1 LRSTSSFWTLD
12 RIAAALEECAAV
24 PLPRGTSKVPGLAT
38 DTRSIEAGYIF
49 VALKG
54 ERFDGH
60 DFLETAA
67 AAGAGGMVVM
77 QAPPLGALQLPVFQV
92 KDTLVALGA
101 LARYWRRAWSST
113 VIAVAGSNGK
123 TTTKDLLRAAM
134 CEEMQVH
141 ATTGNL
147 NNRVGVP
154 LTLLDIPPDAECT
167 VVEFGSNIP
176 GEVAILRDIAE
187 PEIAVVTSVAEEHL
201 EGFGDL
207 AGVLREETA
216 VYDGASLG
224 VAPAA
229 QPEVVEAARRLAKRV
244 VTAGLDTG
252 DVRPKSWKIQAD
264 GRGTLE
270 LDGVIVSPPLR
281 GKHNLENAML
291 AIAIARECG
300 VSDAS
305 IASGIARMSVPKMRV
320 AWETLGRATVINDAY
335 NSNPGSARAAIALID
350 GIGAARQRVVVLG
363 TMRELGA
370 SADKLHDEISRLAL
384 ASGADVIAGIGDFA
398 TSLGR
403 VAAGDI
409 RVVTAGSPEE
419 LWWLLAPRL
428 APEAVILLKASRGVQ
443 LERLVPHLTTWAKQ

>member
-1 LRSTSSFWTLD
+1 LSSISSFWTLD
-12 RIAAALEECAAV
+12 RVAVALEECAVV
-24 PLPRGTSKVPGLAT
+24 PLPRGTSEIPGITT
-38 DTRSIEAGYIF
+38 DTRSIEPGYIF

-67 AAGAGGMVVM
+67 TAGAGGLVVT
-77 QAPPLGALQLPVFQV
+77 QPPRLGALQLPVFQV
-92 KDTLVALGA
+92 NDTLVALGA
-101 LARYWRRAWSST
+101 LARYWRRAWGSK

-123 TTTKDLLRAAM
+123 TTTKDLIRAALGD
-134 CEEMQVH
+134 EMSVH

-154 LTLLDIPPDAECT
+154 LTLLDIPPHAEVA
-167 VVEFGSNIP
+167 VVELGSNIP
-176 GEVAILRDIAE
+176 GEVAILRDITR

-207 AGVLREETA
+207 AGVLREETS
-216 VYDGASLG
+216 VYDGVSLG

-229 QPEVVEAARRLAKRV
+229 QPEIVDAAKRVSKRV
-244 VTAGLDTG
+244 VTAGLDSG
-252 DVRPKSWKIQAD
+252 DVRPTSWKLETD

-281 GKHNLENAML
+281 GRHNLENAML

-320 AWETLGRATVINDAY
+320 AWETIGRATVINDAY
-335 NSNPGSARAAIALID
+335 NSNPGSARAAIALLD
-350 GIGAARQRVVVLG
+350 GMGPDRQRVVVLG
-363 TMRELGA
+363 TMRELGE

-384 ASGADVIAGIGDFA
+384 ASGADVIGGIGDFA
-398 TSLGR
+398 ASLGR
-403 VAAGDI
+403 VGAGDR

-428 APEAVILLKASRGVQ
+428 APDAVILLKASRGVQ

>member
-1 LRSTSSFWTLD
+1 MSSISAFWTLD
-12 RIAAALEECAAV
+12 RVAAALEECAAV
-24 PLPRGTSKVPGLAT
+24 PLPRGTSEALGITT
-38 DTRSIEAGYIF
+38 DTRSIEPGYIF

-67 AAGAGGMVVM
+67 VAGAGGVVVT
-77 QAPPLGALQLPVFQV
+77 QAPPLGALHLPVFQV
-92 KDTLVALGA
+92 KDTLIALGA

-123 TTTKDLLRAAM
+123 TTTKDLIRAALSD
-134 CEEMQVH
+134 EMRVH

-154 LTLLDIPPDAECT
+154 LTLLDIPSHAECA
-167 VVEFGSNIP
+167 VVELGSNIP

-216 VYDGASLG
+216 VYDGVSLG
-224 VAPAA
+224 IAPAA
-229 QPEVVEAARRLAKRV
+229 QPEIVEAARRLAKRV
-244 VTAGLDTG
+244 ITAGLDAG
-252 DVRPKSWKIQAD
+252 DVRPKSWKIDAD

-270 LDGVIVSPPLR
+270 LDGVIVSLPLR
-281 GKHNLENAML
+281 GRHNLENAML

-305 IASGIARMSVPKMRV
+305 IANGIARMSVPKMRV
-320 AWETLGRATVINDAY
+320 AWETIGRATVINDAY
-335 NSNPGSARAAIALID
+335 NSNPGSARAAIALLD
-350 GIGAARQRVVVLG
+350 GVGGGRQRVVVLG

-384 ASGADVIAGIGDFA
+384 DSGADVIAGIGDFA
-398 TSLGR
+398 ASLNR
-403 VAAGDI
+403 VAAGDK

-419 LWWLLAPRL
+419 MWWLLAPRL
-428 APEAVILLKASRGVQ
+428 APDAVILLKASRGVQ

>member
-1 LRSTSSFWTLD
+1 LSSISSFWTLD
-12 RIAAALEECAAV
+12 RVAAALEECAAV
-24 PLPRGTSKVPGLAT
+24 ALPRGTAEVPGITT
-38 DTRSIEAGYIF
+38 DTRSIEPGYIF
-49 VALKG
+49 LALKG

-67 AAGAGGMVVM
+67 VAGAGGAVVTK
-77 QAPPLGALQLPVFQV
+77 APPLGSLQLPVFQV

-101 LARYWRRAWSST
+101 LGRYWRRAWNNT

-123 TTTKDLLRAAM
+123 TTTKDLIRAALFD
-134 CEEMQVH
+134 EMRVH
-141 ATTGNL
+141 ATTANL

-154 LTLLDIPPDAECT
+154 ITLLDIPSHAQCA
-167 VVEFGSNIP
+167 VVELGSNIP
-176 GEVAILRDIAE
+176 GEVAILRDITE

-207 AGVLREETA
+207 AGVLREETS
-216 VYDGASLG
+216 VYEGVSLG
-224 VAPAA
+224 VAPAG
-229 QPEVVEAARRLAKRV
+229 QQEIVDAAKRLAKRV
-244 VTAGLDTG
+244 VTAGLDAG
-252 DVRPKSWKIQAD
+252 DIRPKSWKIDAD

-281 GKHNLENAML
+281 GRHNLENAML

-300 VSDAS
+300 VSDVS
-305 IASGIARMSVPKMRV
+305 IANGIARMPVPKMRV
-320 AWETLGRATVINDAY
+320 AWETIGQATLINDAY
-335 NSNPGSARAAIALID
+335 NSNPGSARAAIALVD
-350 GIGAARQRVVVLG
+350 GLGDGRQRVVVLG
-363 TMRELGA
+363 TMRELGE

-384 ASGADVIAGIGDFA
+384 ASGADVVAGIGDFA
-398 TSLGR
+398 SSLNR
-403 VAAGDI
+403 VSPGDR

-428 APEAVILLKASRGVQ
+428 APDAVILLKASRGVQ